1 MKNIMTIK
9 NCGAAMLVLL
19 LAVTGCVKD
28 KSKEVA
34 QEQSQFNNNSQVQ
47 FYNAIVAAAR
57 NFVYVD
63 AVPVTGASLA
73 LGGTFPSTPASFS
86 ITSGFRAFLIRDTLS
101 TTTQPAISF
110 GENLQPSGFYT
121 IFLYDTVTQPKQKTV
136 WNNIVIPSDTTSRL
150 RFANFIYNPSALS
163 QGFDI
168 FSVKRNAVIFSNVR
182 ETEVTEF
189 IPYASALTDTF
200 YIRLNG
206 SSANLQNTDTTGK
219 PTILNVQAVLT
230 PTRLRSYTLVWRG
243 GYRTSVNKSTT
254 GAALA
259 SARQLSVFANY

>member
-1 MKNIMTIK
+1 MKNKMSIK
-9 NCGAAMLVLL
+9 NCGAVLLVLL
-19 LAVTGCVKD
+19 FAVTACKKD
-28 KSKEVA
+28 RSKEVA
-34 QEQSQFNNNSQVQ
+34 QETYQFNNNSSIQI
-47 FYNAIVAAAR
+47 YNAVVAAAR
-57 NFVYVD
+57 NYVYVD
-63 AVPVTGASLA
+63 AVPVTGAALA
-73 LGGTFPSTPASFS
+73 YAGTFPSTPASFS

-110 GENLQPSGFYT
+110 GENFQPSGNYT
-121 IFLYDTVTQPKQKTV
+121 IFLYDTVTQAKQKTV
-136 WNNIVIPSDTTSRL
+136 WNNIVVPTDTTARL
-150 RFANFIYNPSALS
+150 RFANFIYNPSALP

-168 FSVKRNAVIFSNVR
+168 FSVKRQAVIFSNVR

-219 PTILNVQAVLT
+219 PTILNIQAVLT
-230 PTRLRSYTLVWRG
+230 PTRLRSYTLIFRG

-259 SARQLSVFANY
+259 SARQLSTFANY